1 MQEGKGTMK
10 ESSKAAGRAKRQTA
24 ERWKMLLY
32 PALIGMPVLAVLLW
46 LLVGLKPE
54 PLTSEEI
61 LAKSEWSEKE
71 LTDTLARAFAPQSNR
86 GSRRE
91 VLAHLRRQLRKY
103 PEEKQREIRIRAL
116 TGAVGETL
124 RQIRAMPEDEQDKMF
139 DAIQKQAEK
148 WHKEAQSA
156 EGRQMLTQIR
166 ESEEGRAFNNEV
178 TRMIHSE
185 FTPEER
191 RKFAPITNI
200 WIQTLK
206 LP

>member
-1 MQEGKGTMK
+1 MQEGKGAMK
-10 ESSKAAGRAKRQTA
+10 ESSKAAGRTKRRTA

-86 GSRRE
+86 GSRKE
-91 VLAHLRRQLRKY
+91 VLAPLRRQLRKY

>member
-1 MQEGKGTMK
+1 MQEGKGAMM
-10 ESSKAAGRAKRQTA
+10 ESSKAAGRAKRRTA

-86 GSRRE
+86 GSRKE

-103 PEEKQREIRIRAL
+103 PERN
-116 TGAVGETL
+116 
-124 RQIRAMPEDEQDKMF
+124 
-139 DAIQKQAEK
+139 
-148 WHKEAQSA
+148 S
-156 EGRQMLTQIR
+156 GR
-166 ESEEGRAFNNEV
+166 SGSGR
-178 TRMIHSE
+178 
-185 FTPEER
+185 
-191 RKFAPITNI
+191 
-200 WIQTLK
+200 
-206 LP
+206 

>member
-1 MQEGKGTMK
+1 MQEGKGAMK
-10 ESSKAAGRAKRQTA
+10 ESSKAAGRTKRRTA

-71 LTDTLARAFAPQSNR
+71 LTDTLARAFAPQSNL

>member
-1 MQEGKGTMK
+1 MQEGKGAMK
-10 ESSKAAGRAKRQTA
+10 ESSKAAGRAKRRTA

-124 RQIRAMPEDEQDKMF
+124 RQIRARPEDEQD
-139 DAIQKQAEK
+139 
-148 WHKEAQSA
+148 
-156 EGRQMLTQIR
+156 
-166 ESEEGRAFNNEV
+166 
-178 TRMIHSE
+178 
-185 FTPEER
+185 
-191 RKFAPITNI
+191 
-200 WIQTLK
+200 
-206 LP
+206 

>member
-1 MQEGKGTMK
+1 MENLLEVKNLQFSFRTYGGVV
-10 ESSKAAGRAKRQTA
+10 KAVRDVSFEVRPG
-24 ERWKMLLY
+24 
-32 PALIGMPVLAVLLW
+32 
-46 LLVGLKPE
+46 
-54 PLTSEEI
+54 EI
-61 LAKSEWSEKE
+61 L
-71 LTDTLARAFAPQSNR
+71 
-86 GSRRE
+86 
-91 VLAHLRRQLRKY
+91 
-103 PEEKQREIRIRAL
+103 AL